1 MSTELLVIDDEQRII
16 NEASAVA
23 VVGALRSGRS
33 TVTNNSDDLL
43 GTAHDSIVSKDIQIS
58 WVPLFQ
64 IDFWRWTG

>member
-58 WVPLFQ
+58 
-64 IDFWRWTG
+64 